1 MDAEPLF
8 TASGK
13 RMTSQARSL
22 AWIDHPILMIYAVTA
37 DEPKD
42 PDDSGLEKVDAG
54 LTRTAVAIA
63 FPKMTQDEIE
73 DATRDSKTY
82 RVNQVFWRAYNGFV
96 DDEGDDELEEDDI

>member
-1 MDAEPLF
+1 M
-8 TASGK
+8 
-13 RMTSQARSL
+13 
-22 AWIDHPILMIYAVTA
+22 
-37 DEPKD
+37 
-42 PDDSGLEKVDAG
+42 
-54 LTRTAVAIA
+54 AIA